1 MSSTKL
7 DALISEFPEEVEAI
21 ERLREMM
28 SAPPLAPLTVQRLY
42 DLVRPSSLRALAL
55 IMSRA
60 TQKGITKKFFRVES
74 KRMGGIGDF
83 NKLEE
88 IPQVMFD
95 SRLGEEIEVQDD
107 QVSLLYRFVGENAE

>member
-7 DALISEFPEEVEAI
+7 DALISEFPEEGAAI
-21 ERLREMM
+21 ERLRAMVSE
-28 SAPPLAPLTVQRLY
+28 PPAAPLTVQRLY
-42 DLVRPSSLRALAL
+42 DLMKPSSLRALAL

-60 TQKGITKKFFRVES
+60 TQEGMTQKFFRVES

-83 NKLEE
+83 DKLEE
-88 IPQVMFD
+88 IPQVIFD

-107 QVSLLYRFVGENAE
+107 QVNLLYRIVGENAE